1 MKSFGQ
7 FLTEAVKTA
16 ASTEAKLKGLKGDGH
31 GGWYD
36 AKGKF
41 VAKTIQG
48 KLHYTGGRSAAEEEP
63 TSTKTKTPEPNRP
76 QPQAA
81 PQAAPVPQQAQQEPS
96 SVEDSGEVF
105 GTGDL
110 QQQTAEKMGQPE
122 SEGAVI
128 VFGRFNP
135 PTIGHQKLLDAAS
148 REASRQKSDLRIYPS
163 RSVDPKKNPL
173 QPGAKI
179 EYMKK
184 MFSDYEE
191 NIKDDANARTIFDV
205 LLACMHIGYKA
216 VTIVVGQDRLAEFQ
230 SLAQKYNGDI
240 YEFEEINVLSAGA
253 RDADAEGLEGVSA
266 SKMRAA
272 AASDD
277 FKGFVKGIPDI
288 GNMEKKKL
296 FNLLQ
301 KQMGIS
307 KKEVKASKS
316 AGKKAEDAAAAK
328 RYSENEKATK
338 ASEKR
343 RIPQDFGYRRDAGW
357 KESYNLWEIA
367 PKLDPF
373 GLRVAYLKEDV
384 FKIGALVENLH
395 TGESGRITRRG
406 ANYVIVQTPEGH
418 MFKSWLKD
426 VTEAYDVGTDEYR
439 SYVQKATPGQ
449 SVRKWNADPIIKP
462 ITTGSYWDGKP
473 KKKPEDPSSGP
484 GVKYGDTCK
493 PYKVG
498 KG

>member
-7 FLTEAVKTA
+7 FLIEAVKTA

-36 AKGKF
+36 QKGNF
-41 VAKTIQG
+41 VAKTVQG
-48 KLHYTGGRSAAEEEP
+48 KLHYTGGRGAAEEEP
-63 TSTKTKTPEPNRP
+63 PAEKKAAPAPATP
-76 QPQAA
+76 QPQATPQAAPA
-81 PQAAPVPQQAQQEPS
+81 PQAAQPEPS

-110 QQQTAEKMGQPE
+110 QQQTAEIMGEPE

-135 PTIGHQKLLDAAS
+135 PTTGHEKLLQAAS
-148 REASRQKSDLRIYPS
+148 TEASRQGADLRIYPS

-179 EYMKK
+179 EYMAK
-184 MFSDYEE
+184 MFPDYEE
-191 NIKDDANARTIFDV
+191 NIKDDANAKTIFDV
-205 LLACMHIGYKA
+205 LLACSNLGYKT

-230 SLAQKYNGDI
+230 SLAQKYNGDL
-240 YEFEEINVLSAGA
+240 YEFEEINVVSAGA
-253 RDADAEGLEGVSA
+253 RDADAEGLEGISA

-272 AASDD
+272 AQGDD
-277 FKGFVKGIPDI
+277 FKSFAKGIPNI

-296 FNLLQ
+296 FNLVQ
-301 KQMGIS
+301 KQMGVS
-307 KKEVKASKS
+307 KKVAKAEKP
-316 AGKKAEDAAAAK
+316 AGKQI
-328 RYSENEKATK
+328 
-338 ASEKR
+338 ASE
-343 RIPQDFGYRRDAGW
+343 D
-357 KESYNLWEIA
+357 LWRIA

-373 GLRVAYLKEDV
+373 GLRIAYLKEDI
-384 FKIGALVENLH
+384 FKIGSLVESST
-395 TGESGRITRRG
+395 TGLKGRITRRG
-406 ANYVIVQTPEGH
+406 ANYVIVQTPEH
-418 MFKSWLKD
+418 MMFKSWLKD
-426 VTEAYDVGTDEYR
+426 LVEAYDVGTDEYR